1 MKGDASMRKHIAVL
15 AAMGL
20 LAALAA
26 VVPATARPSTLRV
39 VDGRGTSA
47 PSFVSGIEESSRAA
61 APAEAARDHLRAH
74 TARYGI
80 AEPARQLLVIEV
92 VEKGS
97 TATVRFAQRYKGLR
111 VWGAQYLVH
120 LRDGGSGYATESVNG
135 HFFTDLDVDVRPRIT
150 AADAQT
156 LAVSRSRIQ
165 GPRVVGRGRTVLPN
179 GPGVPAYHFT
189 VWGHTV
195 QRTPVKQEIFINS
208 TTGATALS
216 YNNLQTDG
224 PVVGSGITSHGDSV
238 PLHIYDRGGV
248 YEARDQSRAMFGISG
263 GEIITHNAHGED
275 VNAFVPTD
283 ENVATDPDTNFD
295 GENTD
300 SGVVDAHWGAG
311 QVYEFYR
318 QLGRNSIDNNGMDII
333 SVVDLTEG
341 GGPFFNASWNGSYM
355 SYGNPDPSQLHP
367 LSADLDIVGHELT
380 HGVTQ
385 FSGDL
390 VYLSQSGA
398 MNEGYSDYFGNAID
412 VEASGTPMSDPTAGY
427 IGEDICKVPE
437 PDNWQ
442 CPLRDLNDGMTTED
456 YVFYL
461 VDLDNGGVH
470 LNSTIYAGTLWD
482 IREQLGATTAD
493 RVVYKALTEFT
504 TPLDDFTDGRNSMI
518 AAAEALGYTSSQI
531 QTIADAF
538 DAKGVVEGWD
548 SLGGSDAEAL
558 IENIAPLGNFFS
570 PPQVS
575 KSRYIVGHYEDL
587 MQLCCVPE
595 QIYVGNVDGSGDLL
609 KVGQDDDPQT
619 LNDEQPDIS
628 GARAVWAHITVAAN
642 GPQSSVNSRVVGTTA
657 VQTVGQGPGF
667 QWFPAVDGKVV
678 AWEDTRGASTNI
690 WARRLG
696 DAPVRITKKPGE
708 EYEPD
713 VSGRWVAWWDIADGP
728 SQPFAIGLK
737 NMKSGRNS
745 TITAGKNA
753 FIGPPSLSGKYVYWY
768 QDKDFFTASP
778 TPGGSIMRAKRKGN
792 HAKVLVREGSELA
805 PVWAGITPPPVVSGN
820 NKYVAYND
828 EFGYVGRQ
836 IDPAF
841 PAADT
846 GRDVWIVP
854 SRGGSPELMT
864 CNKGDQGYPSIG
876 IGTRTVWLDSSQ
888 GRTDLVTR
896 ESPAS
901 CP

>member
-1 MKGDASMRKHIAVL
+1 MRKHIAVL

-20 LAALAA
+20 LAALAT
-26 VVPATARPSTLRV
+26 VVPATARPSKVQV
-39 VDGRGTSA
+39 VEGRGTSA
-47 PSFVSGIEESSRAA
+47 PSFVSGIEESPRAA
-61 APAEAARDHLRAH
+61 APAEAALGHLRANPS
-74 TARYGI
+74 RYGI
-80 AEPARQLLVIEV
+80 AEPARALRVIEV
-92 VEKGS
+92 IENGS

-120 LRDGGSGYATESVNG
+120 LRDEGSGYEAESVNG

-150 AADAQT
+150 VADARK

-165 GPRVVGRGRTVLPN
+165 ERRVVRHGRIVLPSGRG
-179 GPGVPAYHFT
+179 VPVYHFT
-189 VWGHTV
+189 VWGNTI
-195 QRTPVKQEIFINS
+195 QRTPVKQEVFINS

-263 GEIITHNAHGED
+263 GEIITHNAQNED
-275 VNAFVPTD
+275 VNAFLPTD
-283 ENVATDPDTNFD
+283 DNVATDPDTTFD
-295 GENTD
+295 GVNTD

-311 QVYEFYR
+311 QVYEFFR
-318 QLGRNSIDNNGMDII
+318 QLGRNSIDDNGMDII
-333 SVVDLTEG
+333 SVVNLTEN

-355 SYGNPDPSQLHP
+355 SYGNPDPSELHP

-398 MNEGYSDYFGNAID
+398 MNEAYSDYFGNAID

-437 PDNWQ
+437 PENWQ
-442 CPLRDLNDGMTTED
+442 CPLRDLNDGTTTED

-482 IREQLGATTAD
+482 IREQLGATAAD
-493 RVVYKALTEFT
+493 RVVYKGLTEFT
-504 TPLDDFTDGRNSMI
+504 TPLDNFTDGRNSMI
-518 AAAEALGYTSSQI
+518 AAAQALGYSPSQI
-531 QTIADAF
+531 QTITEAF

-548 SLGGSDAEAL
+548 SLGGSDAETL
-558 IENIAPLGNFFS
+558 IENIAPVGNFFS

-595 QIYVGNVDGSGDLL
+595 QIYVGNVDGSGNLI
-609 KVGQDDDPQT
+609 KVGQDDDPET
-619 LNDEQPDIS
+619 LNDEQPDLS
-628 GARAVWAHITVAAN
+628 GARAVWAHISVGPN
-642 GPQSSVNSRVVGTTA
+642 GPESSVSSRVVGTTN
-657 VQTVGQGPGF
+657 VQTVGQGRGF

-696 DAPVRITKKPGE
+696 DASVKITKKRGE

-713 VSGRWVAWWDIADGP
+713 VSGSWVAWWDIADSP

-737 NMKSGRNS
+737 NMKTGKKVK
-745 TITAGKNA
+745 IKAGKKA
-753 FIGPPSLSGKYVYWY
+753 FIGPPSLSSKYVYWY
-768 QDKDFFTASP
+768 QDKDFFSAHP
-778 TPGGSIMRAKRKGN
+778 TPGGSIMRAKRNGSRE
-792 HAKVLVREGSELA
+792 KVLVREGSELA

-820 NKYVAYND
+820 NDYATYND
-828 EFGYVGRQ
+828 EFGYVARQ
-836 IDPAF
+836 IDPGF
-841 PAADT
+841 PATDT

-854 SRGGSPELMT
+854 SSGGSPVLMT

-876 IGTRTVWLDSSQ
+876 IGTRAVWLDSSQ

-896 ESPAS
+896 DSPAS
-901 CP
+901 CS